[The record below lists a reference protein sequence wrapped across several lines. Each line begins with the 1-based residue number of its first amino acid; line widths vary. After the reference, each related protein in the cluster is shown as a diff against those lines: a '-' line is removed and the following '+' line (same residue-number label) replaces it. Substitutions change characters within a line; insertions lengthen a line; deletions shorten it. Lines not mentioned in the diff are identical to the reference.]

1 MSIDLPVP
9 ISRYFAADKLR
20 DAEAI
25 SRCFAD
31 DAIVKDERRTH
42 TGLAAI
48 LQWKAEAS
56 TKYSYSAEPFAI
68 THEGGRTIVTSHLT
82 GDFPGSPVD
91 LRYLFRLEG
100 DKIAELEIK
109 P

>member
-1 MSIDLPVP
+1 MSIDLPAP
-9 ISRYFAADKLR
+9 ISSYFAADERR
-20 DAEAI
+20 DAEAFA
-25 SRCFAD
+25 RCFTG
-31 DAIVKDERRTH
+31 DAIVKDEGRTH

-56 TKYSYSAEPFAI
+56 TKYSYAAEPFAI
-68 THEGGRTIVTSHLT
+68 AEEGGRTIVPSRLT
-82 GDFPGSPVD
+82 GNFPGSPVD

>member
-1 MSIDLPVP
+1 MSIHLPAP
-9 ISRYFAADKLR
+9 ISRYFAADEQR
-20 DAEAI
+20 DAEAF
-25 SRCFAD
+25 SRCFTG
-31 DAIVKDERRTH
+31 DAIVKDEGHTH
-42 TGLAAI
+42 IGLAAI

-56 TKYSYSAEPFAI
+56 TKYSYTVTPVAMDDEDA
-68 THEGGRTIVTSHLT
+68 RTIVTSHLT
-82 GDFPGSPVD
+82 GNFPGSPVD

>member
-1 MSIDLPVP
+1 MSIDLPEP
-9 ISRYFAADKLR
+9 ISRYFAADEQR
-20 DAEAI
+20 DAEAF
-25 SRCFAD
+25 SRCFTD
-31 DAIVKDERRTH
+31 DAIVEDEGHTH

-56 TKYSYSAEPFAI
+56 TKYSYTATPVAI
-68 THEGGRTIVTSHLT
+68 ADEGGRAIVTSHLT